1 MFWLKEIELG
11 FRRLPLVLLGFI
23 ARRRHTFPVDLDF
36 NQCKFLFL
44 RQDLIGD
51 ALVSTPVFE
60 TLKRHYPGA
69 VIDVLMS
76 PRNHFVL
83 ERDPAVRKRW
93 VYRKSPGAIRSL
105 MREVRHEHYDFMVD
119 LIDNPSRTSTLWC
132 LFGGARWRVGL
143 AKENDFCYDFAAPFL
158 PKDGYHVAERTANVL
173 KAFRIDA
180 EKEPLRIRYFLS
192 QDAERFGSDVW
203 KSNGLDGYNVVG
215 VNISAGDEVRS
226 WSGNNARRFL
236 AETHAI
242 HPDWRILLLF
252 KPEDRAKAED
262 LFLSSPFVILS
273 PNTPSFDHVA
283 ALVSRLSFLVTP
295 DTSIVQ
301 IAAAFSV
308 PSLVLHLKISSIHG
322 HLWEPYKSDSE
333 NLIAS
338 VDNVETI
345 PSSEVTAA
353 FERLSSRNIN
363 RKPQV
368 QQENARSN
376 S

>member
-11 FRRLPLVLLGFI
+11 FRRLPLVILGFI
-23 ARRRHTFPVDLDF
+23 ARRRHTLPADLDF

-93 VYRKSPGAIRSL
+93 IYRKSPGDIRSL
-105 MREVRHEHYDFMVD
+105 LREIRHEHYDFMVD

-173 KAFRIDA
+173 KAFRINP

-192 QDAERFGSDVW
+192 QNAERFGANVW
-203 KSNGLDGYNVVG
+203 KGNGLNGSTVLG
-215 VNISAGDEVRS
+215 INISAGVEVRS
-226 WSGNNARRFL
+226 WWGNNASQFL
-236 AETHAI
+236 TEVHVR
-242 HPDWRILLLF
+242 HPDWRILLVF
-252 KPEDRAKAED
+252 KPEDRAKAE
-262 LFLSSPFVILS
+262 LLSVSSPFVIL
-273 PNTPSFDHVA
+273 PPDTPSFDHVA

-301 IAAAFSV
+301 IAAAFGI
-308 PSLVLHLKISSIHG
+308 PALVLHLKISSLHG

-338 VDNVETI
+338 VDNLETI
-345 PSSEVTAA
+345 PASEVVAA
-353 FERLSSRNIN
+353 FERLCSRNIN
-363 RKPQV
+363 RQPKLKQDIVRPT
-368 QQENARSN
+368 S
-376 S
+376 